1 MIFQALGFT
10 RQMFPVMDTVL
21 PGGNLLQLTRINAAS
36 IDWLLRGSNVTAAQ
50 LVSTGSPRAFAGLV

>member
-1 MIFQALGFT
+1 
-10 RQMFPVMDTVL
+10 MFPVMDTVL

-50 LVSTGSPRAFAGLV
+50 LVSTGSTRAFAGVV